1 MNLKDALDLNSA
13 SKSKTTPDTSKPEVE
28 SNLESFAKKGLN
40 FAKNKDD
47 LRKFYGI

>member
-1 MNLKDALDLNSA
+1 MPA
-13 SKSKTTPDTSKPEVE
+13 DTSKPEVE
-28 SNLESFAKKGLN
+28 SNLESFAKKLGLN